1 MNLTDVRK
9 IASDLKIAGRSKMNK
24 AELIIAIGDLFF
36 DEATSVDASMIKLP
50 ATADSDEW
58 FTLEN
63 DGSFTPVESLSDWM
77 PTPVQS
83 DAKPLKGTPM
93 GSARRKDNYCRQ
105 NGCERLTA
113 AQRRRLAKKAIR
125 KLCNAL

>member
-9 IASDLKIAGRSKMNK
+9 IASELKIAGRSKMNK

-36 DEATSVDASMIKLP
+36 DEAVT
-50 ATADSDEW
+50 
-58 FTLEN
+58 EN
-63 DGSFTPVESLSDWM
+63 RIRVTRKIAAGYRESN
-77 PTPVQS
+77 
-83 DAKPLKGTPM
+83 AKPRKGAPM